1 MQANDRERFNDLIRT
16 LCKPY
21 RLELDAT
28 DFDIWWVVLNEFPF
42 EVIEASVVQYLKTG
56 KYAPKPADLYT
67 AILDRYRSLWWSPDE
82 AWVHAL
88 RAADEDETVVW
99 TNEAA
104 TAFGEARIAL
114 ERGDEFGARA
124 AFIKAYQRLVEA
136 AIEDRR
142 VPEYTVSLGFDRQR
156 RINAIQ
162 QAKAQGYLPADRA
175 NRLLAENSQGMKER
189 RKRRRWRPKTL
200 CASNGARRCRTAS
213 ARSLP
218 RPRAWRRRWGHR
230 IPRLLRLGTL
240 SNAPVPR
247 RWPAPRG
254 PGVPGDRA
262 ALGILPGP
270 VRQRCLEPLGPA
282 APASGTGHRC
292 SRIVL

>member
-88 RAADEDETVVW
+88 KAADEDETVVW

-175 NRLLAENSQGMKER
+175 NRLLAENSQGMKEDAR
-189 RKRRRWRPKTL
+189 AIVGLITGNVVEHPSANAKRLADLMRETLAKVDAEEKAQMAAKDALREQRRQAMQDRKRQIVTQAESL
-200 CASNGARRCRTAS
+200 AETMGASDTQA
-213 ARSLP
+213 
-218 RPRAWRRRWGHR
+218 
-230 IPRLLRLGTL
+230 
-240 SNAPVPR
+240 V
-247 RWPAPRG
+247 
-254 PGVPGDRA
+254 A
-262 ALGILPGP
+262 AGNS
-270 VRQRCLEPLGPA
+270 E
-282 APASGTGHRC
+282 
-292 SRIVL
+292 

>member
-175 NRLLAENSQGMKER
+175 NRLLAENSQGMKEDAR
-189 RKRRRWRPKTL
+189 AIVGLITGNVVEHPSANAKRLAGLMRETLAKVDAEEKAQMAAKDALREQRRQAMQDRKRQIVTQAESL
-200 CASNGARRCRTAS
+200 AETMGASDTQA
-213 ARSLP
+213 
-218 RPRAWRRRWGHR
+218 
-230 IPRLLRLGTL
+230 
-240 SNAPVPR
+240 V
-247 RWPAPRG
+247 
-254 PGVPGDRA
+254 A
-262 ALGILPGP
+262 AGNS
-270 VRQRCLEPLGPA
+270 E
-282 APASGTGHRC
+282 
-292 SRIVL
+292 

>member
-42 EVIEASVVQYLKTG
+42 EAIEASVVQYLKTG

-67 AILDRYRSLWWSPDE
+67 VILDRYRSLWWSPDE

-88 RAADEDETVVW
+88 KAADEDETVVW

-175 NRLLAENSQGMKER
+175 NRLLAENSQGMKEDAR
-189 RKRRRWRPKTL
+189 AIVGLITGNVVEHPSANAKRLADLMRETLAKVDAEEKAQMAAKDALREQRRQAMQDRKRQIVTQAESL
-200 CASNGARRCRTAS
+200 AETMGASDTQA
-213 ARSLP
+213 
-218 RPRAWRRRWGHR
+218 
-230 IPRLLRLGTL
+230 
-240 SNAPVPR
+240 V
-247 RWPAPRG
+247 
-254 PGVPGDRA
+254 A
-262 ALGILPGP
+262 AGNS
-270 VRQRCLEPLGPA
+270 E
-282 APASGTGHRC
+282 
-292 SRIVL
+292 

>member
-1 MQANDRERFNDLIRT
+1 MQANDRESFSDLIRT

-88 RAADEDETVVW
+88 KAADEDETVVW

-124 AFIKAYQRLVEA
+124 AFIKTYQRLVEA

-156 RINAIQ
+156 RINAIN
-162 QAKAQGYLPADRA
+162 QAKAKGYLPADRA
-175 NRLLAENSQGMKER
+175 NRLLAENSRGMKEDAR
-189 RKRRRWRPKTL
+189 AIVGLITGNVVEHPSANAKRLADLMRETLAKVEAEEKAQMAAKDALREQRRQAMQDRKRQIVTQAESL
-200 CASNGARRCRTAS
+200 AETMGVSDTQAAAAAGGA
-213 ARSLP
+213 
-218 RPRAWRRRWGHR
+218 
-230 IPRLLRLGTL
+230 
-240 SNAPVPR
+240 
-247 RWPAPRG
+247 
-254 PGVPGDRA
+254 
-262 ALGILPGP
+262 
-270 VRQRCLEPLGPA
+270 E
-282 APASGTGHRC
+282 
-292 SRIVL
+292 

>member
-67 AILDRYRSLWWSPDE
+67 VILDRYRSLWWSPDE

-88 RAADEDETVVW
+88 KAADEDETVVW

-175 NRLLAENSQGMKER
+175 NRLLAENSQGMKEDAR
-189 RKRRRWRPKTL
+189 AIVGLITGNVVEHPSANAKRLADLMRETIAKVDAEEKAQMAAKDALREQRRQAMQDRKRQIVTQAESL
-200 CASNGARRCRTAS
+200 AETMGASDTQA
-213 ARSLP
+213 
-218 RPRAWRRRWGHR
+218 
-230 IPRLLRLGTL
+230 
-240 SNAPVPR
+240 V
-247 RWPAPRG
+247 
-254 PGVPGDRA
+254 A
-262 ALGILPGP
+262 AGNS
-270 VRQRCLEPLGPA
+270 E
-282 APASGTGHRC
+282 
-292 SRIVL
+292 

>member
-175 NRLLAENSQGMKER
+175 NRLLAENSQGMKEDAR
-189 RKRRRWRPKTL
+189 AIVGLITGNVVEHPSANAKRLADLMRETLAKVDAEEKAQMAAKDALREQRRQAMQDRKRQIVTQAESL
-200 CASNGARRCRTAS
+200 AETMGASDTQA
-213 ARSLP
+213 
-218 RPRAWRRRWGHR
+218 
-230 IPRLLRLGTL
+230 
-240 SNAPVPR
+240 V
-247 RWPAPRG
+247 
-254 PGVPGDRA
+254 A
-262 ALGILPGP
+262 AGNS
-270 VRQRCLEPLGPA
+270 E
-282 APASGTGHRC
+282 
-292 SRIVL
+292 

>member
-42 EVIEASVVQYLKTG
+42 EAIEASVVQYLKTG

-88 RAADEDETVVW
+88 KAADEDETVVW

-124 AFIKAYQRLVEA
+124 AFIKAYQRLVEG

-162 QAKAQGYLPADRA
+162 QAKAQGSLPADRA
-175 NRLLAENSQGMKER
+175 NRLLAENSQGMKEDAR
-189 RKRRRWRPKTL
+189 AIVGLITGNVVEHPSANAQRLADLMRETLAKVDAEEAEEKAQMAADALREQRRQAMQDRKRQIVTQAESL
-200 CASNGARRCRTAS
+200 AETMGASDTQA
-213 ARSLP
+213 
-218 RPRAWRRRWGHR
+218 
-230 IPRLLRLGTL
+230 
-240 SNAPVPR
+240 V
-247 RWPAPRG
+247 
-254 PGVPGDRA
+254 A
-262 ALGILPGP
+262 AGNS
-270 VRQRCLEPLGPA
+270 E
-282 APASGTGHRC
+282 
-292 SRIVL
+292 